1 VTTIALLPVHVP
13 VRPAV
18 SGAGPAKHLIESY
31 SADVTTPDAA
41 ALGDE
46 LMTTIA
52 ALRRLVRRRLRS
64 EVPGPPLRGAQ
75 VELLQVIEK
84 QPGIGIAPAGRA
96 LHLAANSV
104 STLVNQLIDLG
115 MLVRDTAPEDRRAA
129 RLSLTEAAIQR
140 LAAWRHARTDLV
152 AGAMEALPSDDRQA
166 IARAL
171 PALRALLAA
180 LDVKSSS
187 KE

>member
-1 VTTIALLPVHVP
+1 LCTFLFTLQSAAQARIGATT
-13 VRPAV
+13 
-18 SGAGPAKHLIESY
+18 AKHLIESY

-64 EVPGPPLRGAQ
+64 AVPGPPLPGAQ

-104 STLVNQLIDLG
+104 STLVNQLIDIG
-115 MLVRDTAPEDRRAA
+115 MLVRQTAPDDRRAA
-129 RLSLTEAAIQR
+129 QLWLTDTATQR
-140 LAAWRHARTDLV
+140 LAAWRQGRIDLIAGGV
-152 AGAMEALPSDDRQA
+152 AGLACADREALSQ
-166 IARAL
+166 AL
-171 PALRALLAA
+171 PALRALLVA
-180 LDVKSSS
+180 LDT
-187 KE
+187 EEGR

>member
-1 VTTIALLPVHVP
+1 MCTFLFAPQSAAQVRIGATT
-13 VRPAV
+13 
-18 SGAGPAKHLIESY
+18 AKHLIESY

-64 EVPGPPLRGAQ
+64 AVPGPPLRGAQ

-129 RLSLTEAAIQR
+129 RLWLTDTATQR
-140 LAAWRHARTDLV
+140 LATWRHARIDLV
-152 AGAMEALPSDDRQA
+152 ASAMAGLPVADRHALAQ
-166 IARAL
+166 AL
-171 PALRALLAA
+171 PALRALLTA
-180 LDVKSSS
+180 LDAG
-187 KE
+187 EGR